1 MRLNERLNFVIPL
14 YRGDDDCYAW
24 VHAAPISR
32 EVFESNYLL
41 LSKTFTAIHSEGLG
55 EIAGPKIARLL
66 MNDVAKSM
74 DSGSPDAL
82 TRPLMNEMRRLTNVL
97 LRTNLAWETM
107 PLQDAISHKALDDD
121 DLSEVENILTFFTVV
136 LHLYP
141 KNMRQTYLDGAS
153 RMWGA
158 QMLSSNSTEFL
169 SSLPTSTEIAST
181 GGKQVAVTPASSVPS

>member
-1 MRLNERLNFVIPL
+1 MRLNERLNFVLPL

-55 EIAGPKIARLL
+55 EIAGPKIAKLL
-66 MNDVAKSM
+66 LNDVAKSM
-74 DSGSPDAL
+74 DSSNPDIV
-82 TRPLMNEMRRLTNVL
+82 TRPLLNEIRRLSNVML
-97 LRTNLAWETM
+97 KTATAWETM
-107 PLQDAISHKALDDD
+107 PLQDAIQHKQLDEEDIG
-121 DLSEVENILTFFTVV
+121 EVENILTFFTVV

-141 KNMRQTYLDGAS
+141 KNMRQAYLDGATK
-153 RMWGA
+153 MWGA

-169 SSLPTSTEIAST
+169 NSLPTSSEIVSIGA
-181 GGKQVAVTPASSVPS
+181 KAIASSVPS